1 MIIFETPRLIFR
13 CFKDSDL
20 ADFNEYAK
28 VEGVGEAAG
37 WPHHKS
43 LEDSKKILDKFISD
57 DEVFAIVYRENNKV
71 IGSLGL
77 HRRAEIAELKDK
89 KQRELGYVLSKDYWG
104 NGLMTEAASA
114 AITYAFN
121 NFDLEFIMC
130 AHFDINERSKRV
142 IEKTGF
148 KFYNQSI
155 YKTVIGEFNSLRYIL
170 SREDYLENV
179 A

>member
-13 CFKDSDL
+13 RFKDSDL
-20 ADFNEYAK
+20 AEFNEYAQ

-43 LEDSKKILDKFISD
+43 LIESKTILDKFISD
-57 DEVFAIVYRENNKV
+57 DEIFAIVYRENNKV

-77 HRRAEIAELKDK
+77 HRRNNIEEFKDK

-104 NGLMTEAASA
+104 KGLMTEAANA
-114 AITYAFN
+114 AIYYAFK
-121 NFDLEFIMC
+121 NFDIEFIMC

-148 KFYNQSI
+148 KFYDMNTYQA
-155 YKTVIGEFNSLRYIL
+155 VIGEFNSLRYIL
-170 SREDYLENV
+170 TREDFLRK
-179 A
+179 